1 MKPTNNIQPAN
12 RVKAYAVSIF
22 DGVFPSEQIEN
33 KRNMVF
39 YRIANF
45 QSPKTGKKLSEVLSE
60 EQIGEI
66 INELDTLQ
74 FNRRLQSKIARAG
87 EAQF

>member
-1 MKPTNNIQPAN
+1 MNTSTPKLNKIQ
-12 RVKAYAVSIF
+12 AYAISIF
-22 DGVFPSEQIEN
+22 DGVFSAELLET
-33 KRNMVF
+33 KRNSAF

-45 QSPKTGKKLSEVLSE
+45 QSPKTQKKLSDVLS
-60 EQIGEI
+60 QDQLGEI

-74 FNRRLQSKIARAG
+74 FNRKLQSKVARAG

>member
-1 MKPTNNIQPAN
+1 MTTTTPKLNKISTYVI
-12 RVKAYAVSIF
+12 SIF
-22 DGVFPSEQIEN
+22 DGVFSTEQIEN
-33 KRNMVF
+33 KRNVCF

-60 EQIGEI
+60 EQIGEV

-74 FNRRLQSKIARAG
+74 FNRKLTAKIARAG